1 MNALADVVGQALPRL
16 EATGEAAASRKA
28 APEVWSAKQIL
39 GHLTDS
45 AANNHA
51 RFVRAGAEDGLS
63 LPGYDQDAWVA
74 AGGYQTRPW
83 ADIVALWAAY
93 QRQLAHVI
101 SRLTPA
107 QLAHT
112 LSVGGGEP
120 VTLEF
125 MATDYV
131 RHQLH
136 HLAQVWER
144 VEA

>member
-1 MNALADVVGQALPRL
+1 MRPLEEVVGEALPRL
-16 EATGEAAASRKA
+16 RALSDEGTARQP
-28 APEVWSAKQIL
+28 APGVWSARQIL
-39 GHLTDS
+39 GHLIDS

-51 RFVRAGAEDGLS
+51 RFVRGGGQDGLS

-74 AGGYQTRPW
+74 AGGYQERPW
-83 ADIVALWAAY
+83 PDVLALWEAY
-93 QRQLAHVI
+93 QFQLAHVI
-101 SRLTPA
+101 SRLSPA

-120 VTLEF
+120 VTLGWLAE
-125 MATDYV
+125 DYV

-144 VEA
+144 TGS